1 MVMQLLLSIAV
12 LAPFVELAA
21 RVVAHPNLLSP
32 RNVSSGQYSMP
43 IVKHHFNFSQSGS
56 LNIAQRNLIRSR
68 NLMGDVQRRGAA
80 PSEGIADVPATVNT
94 TLGGYYASI
103 DVGNPPTSCE
113 SCPFLPG
120 IVSYMH
126 ILDDLLIDTGSS
138 MTWVGGNKPYVA
150 TDTSVKTSNIMVSI
164 VLRMDSWPSSNQIP

>member
-1 MVMQLLLSIAV
+1 
-12 LAPFVELAA
+12 
-21 RVVAHPNLLSP
+21 
-32 RNVSSGQYSMP
+32 
-43 IVKHHFNFSQSGS
+43 
-56 LNIAQRNLIRSR
+56 
-68 NLMGDVQRRGAA
+68 MGDVQRRGAA
-80 PSEGIADVPATVNT
+80 PSEGIADVPATVKT